1 MIKRG
6 RFHIKAKSLD
16 ALKCYQLALK
26 QVFDLEERRTTQL
39 PDETTEAVYVAIRRK
54 TEQTLVITTDTK
66 VKIYLPN
73 ITWKQFEMDN
83 NTIFYGRG
91 YDIFSH

>member
-1 MIKRG
+1 ML

-16 ALKCYQLALK
+16 ALKCSQLALK

-39 PDETTEAVYVAIRRK
+39 PDETTEAVYIANRRK
-54 TEQTLVITTDTK
+54 TEQTLVITTDTE

-73 ITWKQFEMDN
+73 ITWKRFKMDDN
-83 NTIFYGRG
+83 NTIFYGHG
-91 YDIFSH
+91 YDIFSD